1 MRILLVL
8 TAYVRVYHKTR
19 SKKRRDEC
27 PWDAIPCRLLQLQ
40 IHIPGRLRCASCR
53 TSLKGSMCKVACGEA
68 RRKEGS
74 QAGTTYI
81 KIQRNRRSSSTHRMC
96 ERVLRWE
103 VELVQVEQS
112 FLNLR
117 EDKEVIPVHAMQSRR
132 GVQI

>member
-1 MRILLVL
+1 
-8 TAYVRVYHKTR
+8 
-19 SKKRRDEC
+19 
-27 PWDAIPCRLLQLQ
+27 
-40 IHIPGRLRCASCR
+40 
-53 TSLKGSMCKVACGEA
+53 
-68 RRKEGS
+68 
-74 QAGTTYI
+74 
-81 KIQRNRRSSSTHRMC
+81 MC